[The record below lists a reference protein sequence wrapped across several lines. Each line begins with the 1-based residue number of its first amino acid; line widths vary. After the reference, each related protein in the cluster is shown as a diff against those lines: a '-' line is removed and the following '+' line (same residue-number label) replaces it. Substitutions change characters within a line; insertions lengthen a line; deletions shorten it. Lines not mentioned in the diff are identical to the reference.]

1 MFVNLL
7 DIFTTLLFSKSGQRE
22 PTMTTPEAVSENS
35 VDFTKFSDIIE
46 LSENSTKGA
55 RYDKTHSLGWKTLP
69 RRP

>member
-1 MFVNLL
+1 
-7 DIFTTLLFSKSGQRE
+7 
-22 PTMTTPEAVSENS
+22 MTTPEAVSENL